1 MDESLKSFLDK
12 VAPNRRRFVQRILG
26 MTGFAAPAVRTFVM
40 GSAVASVSPDVYAVT
55 NATTTSAT
63 TPTTAAPTTTR
74 LPWRPTPSPTSAGP
88 AIVHKPSELL
98 PHPGQ
103 LGPGRKGK

>member
-12 VAPNRRRFVQRILG
+12 VAPDRRSFVQRILG
-26 MTGFAAPAVRTFVM
+26 MAGFAAPAVRTFVM
-40 GSAVASVSPDVYAVT
+40 GSAVASITPDVYAFV
-55 NATTTSAT
+55 NA
-63 TPTTAAPTTTR
+63 TTAAPTAPPTPTTPALR
-74 LPWRPTPSPTSAGP
+74 WRPTPSLTSAAP
-88 AIVHKPSELL
+88 TIVHNPGELL